1 VIHQVGGSG
10 DTLPICSEDLDDA
23 VCVIAR
29 FEPEQPGTHCLD
41 VPVADPPV
49 CTLSDVQ
56 HAGHPEQVEQV
67 LPECG
72 ATDQVPCWRRVDDP
86 ECFGGAE
93 LRIERGDLEI
103 PFDDEVVGEC
113 LPME

>member
-1 VIHQVGGSG
+1 
-10 DTLPICSEDLDDA
+10 
-23 VCVIAR
+23 
-29 FEPEQPGTHCLD
+29 